1 MRPGQDAS
9 YAFDQVLTS
18 DFGCR
23 DRGGSSLVS
32 CQADAARSGA
42 TLDTMTPGP
51 HPFTVQATDRSGNLT
66 SVTRTY
72 HVGEAGPT
80 AGAPVAPPPV
90 LRRPDGL
97 IHRYP
102 NGRQVGGNV
111 YGSSARQGVHQAVSP
126 HTRSASAV
134 VRFENDRNSAD
145 RILAQGTTGSRT
157 FRVRYLAGG
166 TDVTRRV
173 TAGTYRTPSL
183 LPGRGW
189 RLFVRVTRTGTAVA
203 GDHRTIRLRGT
214 AVGDTRRRDAV
225 RTFVHATR

>member
-1 MRPGQDAS
+1 M
-9 YAFDQVLTS
+9 
-18 DFGCR
+18 
-23 DRGGSSLVS
+23 S

-42 TLDTMTPGP
+42 TLDTMTPGT

-111 YGSSARQGVHQAVSP
+111 YGSSARQRRASGCLPSHAV
-126 HTRSASAV
+126 RV
-134 VRFENDRNSAD
+134 
-145 RILAQGTTGSRT
+145 GSRPI
-157 FRVRYLAGG
+157 RERREQRGPHPGARH
-166 TDVTRRV
+166 RRV
-173 TAGTYRTPSL
+173 THVQGSL
-183 LPGRGW
+183 LRRWHRCHAAGNGRDLPHPFAIARPG
-189 RLFVRVTRTGTAVA
+189 LATVRKGDSHRHRSGRRPSDNPAPRHGGGRHPQTGRSTYVCA
-203 GDHRTIRLRGT
+203 
-214 AVGDTRRRDAV
+214 RDPLTV
-225 RTFVHATR
+225 CTPGHVFGYEW